1 MVGSISFDL
10 DHKSFIT
17 EVLQTS
23 LMFTQAMAKA
33 LMTPIGRTIAI
44 VDDDAAV
51 CKSTR
56 FLLETYDFG
65 VLTYQSAA
73 DFLDDDPDIG
83 CLIVDY
89 QMPGMNGLE
98 FLSELRKRGSKVPAI
113 MITATITPPLQR
125 RGSELGIRRFLEK
138 PLSNRTLLDAIR
150 ASSHCR

>member
-1 MVGSISFDL
+1 
-10 DHKSFIT
+10 
-17 EVLQTS
+17 
-23 LMFTQAMAKA
+23 MATA

-44 VDDDAAV
+44 VDDDDAV

-73 DFLDDDPDIG
+73 DFLDDDPDIA

-138 PLSNRTLLDAIR
+138 PLSNRTLLDAIQ

>member
-1 MVGSISFDL
+1 
-10 DHKSFIT
+10 
-17 EVLQTS
+17 
-23 LMFTQAMAKA
+23 
-33 LMTPIGRTIAI
+33 MTPIGRTIAI
-44 VDDDAAV
+44 VDDDDAV
-51 CKSTR
+51 CESTR

-73 DFLDDDPDIG
+73 DFLDDDPDIA

-138 PLSNRTLLDAIR
+138 PLSNRTLLDAIQ